1 MKKAKREATTQRRP
15 AKSDPK
21 TALFRTARPHGLV
34 CKAFQTEKA
43 RVRSSR
49 RKARCM
55 ACLTQTMLEALTLR
69 WEQWEAEAA
78 TPARRLVRARLHLV
92 FLLVR
97 YGGLRL
103 GEVLGL
109 DIRNALDCV
118 TGMLHVPG
126 DNARD
131 VLLPLSCMRHVR
143 RIGSLPE
150 AAEGARF
157 LSFDESFLRKKFYAV
172 AAGMGIAPAEAG
184 PRALRYARGREL
196 LELHVPIGL
205 VQKFLGQQKPSQLAA
220 FLDFSQGAARD
231 LLVRQARSRL
241 TAAGEESE
249 NIFIGMVEDVRVGM
263 RAAEVEVQTF
273 SDIRLAAW
281 CDLARM
287 RRLELRENQVISL
300 HVAAAG
306 IVLSTEPA
314 ATSLRNTVSG
324 RVASLHAD
332 NVECFVG
339 VDLADG
345 TTLRA
350 ELERTAVEP
359 LRLYEGRKVYA
370 GFSAR
375 AVHICEDQ
383 GQGP

>member
-1 MKKAKREATTQRRP
+1 
-15 AKSDPK
+15 
-21 TALFRTARPHGLV
+21 
-34 CKAFQTEKA
+34 
-43 RVRSSR
+43 
-49 RKARCM
+49 M

-150 AAEGARF
+150 AADAGRF
-157 LSFDESFLRKKFYAV
+157 LVFDESFLRKKFYAV
-172 AAGMGIAPAEAG
+172 AASLGIAAAEAG

-220 FLDFSQGAARD
+220 FLDFAEGAARE

-241 TAAGEESE
+241 ATAGEESD
-249 NIFIGMVEDVRVGM
+249 NIFVGMVEDVRVGM
-263 RAAEVEVQTF
+263 RAAEVEVLTF

-287 RRLELRENQVISL
+287 RRLELRENQVISVR
-300 HVAAAG
+300 VAAGG

-314 ATSLRNTVSG
+314 VTSLRNTLSG
-324 RVASLHAD
+324 RVSSLHAD

-339 VDLADG
+339 IDLADG

-350 ELERTAVEP
+350 ALERTAVEP
-359 LRLYEGRKVYA
+359 LHLYEGRKVYA

-375 AVHICEDQ
+375 AVHICED
-383 GQGP
+383 